1 MSAKLLT
8 ALGTIAWIFN
18 GALRSLIS
26 ARGNSRTPGRANN
39 WASFTQVYG
48 LSKLEAEEL
57 LDSLEAHNI
66 DECQASYQPGEG
78 FTVFR
83 R

>member
-8 ALGTIAWIFN
+8 AVGNIAWIFN
-18 GALRSLIS
+18 SALRSLIS
-26 ARGNSRTPGRANN
+26 ARGNSRAPGRPKD
-39 WASFTQVYG
+39 WASFTQVSG

-57 LDSLEAHNI
+57 LDCLEAHNI
-66 DECQASYQPGEG
+66 HECQTSFQPGEG